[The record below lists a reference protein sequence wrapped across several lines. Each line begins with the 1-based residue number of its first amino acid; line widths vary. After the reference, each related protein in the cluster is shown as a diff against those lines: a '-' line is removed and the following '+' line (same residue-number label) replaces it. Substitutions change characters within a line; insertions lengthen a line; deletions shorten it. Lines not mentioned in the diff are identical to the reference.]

1 MQNQENIDTAM
12 LAERLRTLFLLC
24 DLPQEEMDQPMLL
37 KDNLRSGPFRSSDL
51 QYFLAMLDR
60 RTQLAI
66 ENLKAEKVNS
76 WNAQQNEQYIEQLE
90 QQLIEQRNCS
100 YQLKMQLA
108 ELSQQQQDSQEEET
122 LEAAFRQPDDSR
134 EQWWIQEM
142 ISFRDRLQQKGDW
155 VENLPQEQQEAAD
168 KLIKTQLQETGLL
181 LEQRGVAILD
191 GAGPFQ
197 KEYQT
202 VMMTQPVEDPAY
214 DQQVAQ
220 TVRPGYCWREEV
232 IRAQEVVLYVKEETP
247 CL

>member
-1 MQNQENIDTAM
+1 MQNQEIIDTAM

-66 ENLKAEKVNS
+66 ENLKAEKVNI

-90 QQLIEQRNCS
+90 QQLIEQRNRS

-108 ELSQQQQDSQEEET
+108 ELSQQQASQEEALET
-122 LEAAFRQPDDSR
+122 AFQQSDDSQ

-142 ISFRDRLQQKGDW
+142 IAFRDRLQQKEAW
-155 VENLPQEQQEAAD
+155 VENLPPEQQEAAD

-191 GAGPFQ
+191 GAGPFR